1 MKAPF
6 THVNPKAN
14 KGFKQPNLGKQ
25 KQPQFGSKLPKKAQA
40 KLPTQQSLAEFL
52 KKI

>member
-25 KQPQFGSKLPKKAQA
+25 SQPQFTNKLPKKAQP

-52 KKI
+52 KKN